1 MISSIDIAKK
11 FGKRHGQVLRDIRE
25 IAKIHRLKITEK
37 SYIRVNNLGFSVK
50 NPYIMIDHDFY
61 DMIVRRYN
69 GIKLQLL
76 SREKVALDTIEQLLN
91 IKLKRQ
97 YPILGY
103 RIDGYDPVNNVAY
116 EIDEPEH
123 KYKITQDIERQKQI
137 EKELGCKFV
146 RIKV

>member
-1 MISSIDIAKK
+1 MISSLDIAKE
-11 FGKRHGQVLRDIRE
+11 FNKRHAHVTRDIKKVARNTGLCYDYSE
-25 IAKIHRLKITEK
+25 YFDVYGRKQKQIILTEELAEAVRKQYFGIRFGLSAAEKI
-37 SYIRVNNLGFSVK
+37 
-50 NPYIMIDHDFY
+50 
-61 DMIVRRYN
+61 
-69 GIKLQLL
+69 
-76 SREKVALDTIEQLLN
+76 ALDTIEQLLN